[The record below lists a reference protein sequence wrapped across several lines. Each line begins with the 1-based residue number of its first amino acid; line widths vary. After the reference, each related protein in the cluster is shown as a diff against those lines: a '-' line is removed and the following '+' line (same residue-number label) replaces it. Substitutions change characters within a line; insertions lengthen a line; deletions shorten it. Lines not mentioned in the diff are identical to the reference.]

1 MSRIG
6 PEYDDQNDDNCF
18 QRLFLSPHLMSLN
31 IYGKFLNADFK
42 VNIQVLHQSQNSK
55 IFFLMNTPYSVS
67 LKHDSWHSV
76 DKGLSYSLLDTLILV
91 EVFLILST
99 PFQDFKFPEYM
110 IQLFIFFFF
119 VLNTGICVQSSRS
132 TGLKPGQ
139 QNVVHY
145 IPHKKTFKIKPQ
157 SLTLSIVHSVLK
169 WDTFFAGLLIERLLF
184 DIKSLR
190 LKGSP

>member
-76 DKGLSYSLLDTLILV
+76 DNGLSYSLLDTLILV

-110 IQLFIFFFF
+110 IHLFMRRFEHRDLCLEQQIHR
-119 VLNTGICVQSSRS
+119 TKARTADCSSLH
-132 TGLKPGQ
+132 TP
-139 QNVVHY
+139 
-145 IPHKKTFKIKPQ
+145 
-157 SLTLSIVHSVLK
+157 
-169 WDTFFAGLLIERLLF
+169 
-184 DIKSLR
+184 
-190 LKGSP
+190 